1 MASRFLDSCTSDP
14 RDNSACGTTRLNRR
28 TDCTSKERDGRA
40 CWNHGEFLKGASIFS
55 FASFF
60 FGSELAY
67 VAWGS
72 NDVEGSLM
80 LARNYFGVGFMRG
93 LNSAAE
99 VFAPYSGGHER
110 SQLEQMRSDWRRLGR
125 DLRTAL
131 ANVPQEISEPRPA
144 TSRGPILPTASIIS
158 AHWSGPLPP
167 PAELEKIDQIIPGG
181 ADRLLRMAEKE
192 QTHRIDD
199 AKRGQYLGW
208 SLAAG
213 AVIAAAVVSL
223 CHGPW
228 QVSVALV
235 GIPVLG
241 AVQALIQGRKEKS
254 ARRAKSTAE

>member
-1 MASRFLDSCTSDP
+1 
-14 RDNSACGTTRLNRR
+14 
-28 TDCTSKERDGRA
+28 
-40 CWNHGEFLKGASIFS
+40 
-55 FASFF
+55 
-60 FGSELAY
+60 
-67 VAWGS
+67 
-72 NDVEGSLM
+72 M
-80 LARNYFGVGFMRG
+80 LARNYFGVGFLRG

-99 VFAPYSGGHER
+99 VFAPYSSQHEPT
-110 SQLEQMRSDWRRLGR
+110 LLGQMRSDWTRLGG
-125 DLRTAL
+125 DLRTVLGTML
-131 ANVPQEISEPRPA
+131 ASAPQDISEQRPVA
-144 TSRGPILPTASIIS
+144 RRGPILPAASIMS

-167 PAELEKIDQIIPGG
+167 PADLEKIDQIIPGG

-228 QVSVALV
+228 QVAVALV

-241 AVQALIQGRKEKS
+241 AVHALIQGRKEKS
-254 ARRAKSTAE
+254 ARRAVRWF

>member
-1 MASRFLDSCTSDP
+1 
-14 RDNSACGTTRLNRR
+14 
-28 TDCTSKERDGRA
+28 
-40 CWNHGEFLKGASIFS
+40 
-55 FASFF
+55 
-60 FGSELAY
+60 
-67 VAWGS
+67 
-72 NDVEGSLM
+72 M
-80 LARNYFGVGFMRG
+80 LAQNYFGVGFLRG

-99 VFAPYSGGHER
+99 VFAPYSRGRER
-110 SQLEQMRSDWRRLGR
+110 SLLGQMRSDWNRLGG
-125 DLRTAL
+125 DLRTVLGTAL
-131 ANVPQEISEPRPA
+131 ASIPQEISEQSQA
-144 TSRGPILPTASIIS
+144 VDRGPILPTASIIS

-167 PAELEKIDQIIPGG
+167 PAELEKIDLIIPGG

-213 AVIAAAVVSL
+213 AVVAAAVVSL

-241 AVQALIQGRKEKS
+241 AVQALIHGRKEKS
-254 ARRAKSTAE
+254 AKRAIRWF

>member
-1 MASRFLDSCTSDP
+1 
-14 RDNSACGTTRLNRR
+14 
-28 TDCTSKERDGRA
+28 
-40 CWNHGEFLKGASIFS
+40 
-55 FASFF
+55 
-60 FGSELAY
+60 
-67 VAWGS
+67 
-72 NDVEGSLM
+72 M
-80 LARNYFGVGFMRG
+80 LARNYLGVGFLRG

-99 VFAPYSGGHER
+99 VFAPYSDRHANPLQGLR
-110 SQLEQMRSDWRRLGR
+110 ADWSRLGE
-125 DLRTAL
+125 DLRAALGAAL
-131 ANVPQEISEPRPA
+131 ANTSEDLSELRP
-144 TSRGPILPTASIIS
+144 SESCRPIRPMASIIA

-167 PAELEKIDQIIPGG
+167 PSELEKIDQIIPGG

-192 QTHRIDD
+192 QAHRIED

-241 AVQALIQGRKEKS
+241 AVHALIQGRKEKS
-254 ARRAKSTAE
+254 GKRAMRWF